1 MVGQSRTGLVHVPAT
16 WPTVNNRRSAGAGA
30 HSLLPDSGWS
40 VDVICWFI
48 RCDHALIH
56 ASWVSSQFSSV
67 AGGAGGTGER

>member
-1 MVGQSRTGLVHVPAT
+1 
-16 WPTVNNRRSAGAGA
+16 
-30 HSLLPDSGWS
+30 LLPGSVGS

-67 AGGAGGTGER
+67 TVDAGGTGERRSSPGVGTVAEG